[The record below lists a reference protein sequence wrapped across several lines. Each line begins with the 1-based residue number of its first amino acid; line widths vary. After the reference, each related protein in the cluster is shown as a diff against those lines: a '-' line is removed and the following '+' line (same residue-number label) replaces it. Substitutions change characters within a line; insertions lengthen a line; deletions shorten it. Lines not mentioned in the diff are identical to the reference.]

1 MDEII
6 AKHRKGPVKSESGGD
21 RDIVMNTEDAADF
34 TEEFRRIS
42 TDFEADSQIVQD
54 RQVPDR
60 VQMVSTTYDC

>member
-1 MDEII
+1 
-6 AKHRKGPVKSESGGD
+6 
-21 RDIVMNTEDAADF
+21 MNTEDAADF